1 MTREI
6 QLSRG
11 NSPFVG
17 RLVKGCRE
25 CMKGAKLV
33 LFVTGNCSKACFYC
47 PISEERRNYDVIYA
61 NEVEVSDL
69 DQALEEA
76 RLIDATGMGIT
87 GGEPLLEVERT
98 SKFIKAFKRK
108 FGSDFH
114 IHLYTGL
121 EPIPLETID
130 KLLDA
135 GLDEIRLHRFEVGAD
150 YPELRKLTKG
160 RARLGIE
167 IPAIPGMLKQLKR
180 LLREFEEIGIDF
192 VNINELEFTPLNA
205 EELKQHGLYLD
216 SDTIASVRGSENEAL
231 KLVEW
236 AAAETELNVH
246 FCPHSLKDGTQLRN
260 RFRRRAKNVAKPF
273 EQITKEGLLRKGIIT
288 PPVGVALTKV
298 RNGLRSEYRI
308 PDNKLWINE
317 KQKRIETSTTII
329 KKLAKSLKAR
339 GFQVGIVEEYPIA
352 SRFQVSYAPL

>member
-25 CMKGAKLV
+25 CIKGAKLV
-33 LFVTGNCSKACFYC
+33 LFITGNCSKACFYC
-47 PISEERRNYDVIYA
+47 PISEERQNLDVIYA
-61 NEVEVSDL
+61 NEVAVNDIN
-69 DQALEEA
+69 QALEEA
-76 RLIDATGMGIT
+76 RLIDAMGMGIT
-87 GGEPLLEVERT
+87 GGEPLLEPERT
-98 SKFIKAFKRK
+98 HQFIKAFKRK

-121 EPIPLETID
+121 EPVPLEVIER
-130 KLLDA
+130 LLDA
-135 GLDEIRLHRFEVGAD
+135 GLDEIRLHRFKVGAD
-150 YPELRKLTKG
+150 YPELRKITKG
-160 RARLGIE
+160 RAKLGIE
-167 IPAIPGMLKQLKR
+167 IPAIPGKLKQLKT
-180 LLREFEEIGIDF
+180 LLRDFEEVGIDF

-205 EELKQHGLYLD
+205 EALKQQGLHLESD
-216 SDTIASVRGSENEAL
+216 SIASVRGSENEAL

-246 FCPHSLKDGTQLRN
+246 FCPLSLKDGTQLRN
-260 RFRRRAKNVAKPF
+260 RFRRRAKNVAQPF
-273 EQITKEGLLRKGIIT
+273 EQITKEGLLKKGIIT
-288 PPVGVALTKV
+288 LPAGVALTEV
-298 RNGLRSEYRI
+298 RNSLRSEYQI
-308 PDNKLWINE
+308 PQDKIWINE

-352 SRFQVSYAPL
+352 SRFQVSYTPL

>member
-1 MTREI
+1 MPREI

-33 LFVTGNCSKACFYC
+33 LFITGNCSKACFYC

-61 NEVEVSDL
+61 NEVEVSHL

-98 SKFIKAFKRK
+98 SKFIKAFKKK

-114 IHLYTGL
+114 THLYTGL
-121 EPIPLETID
+121 EPIPLDTIE

-150 YPELRKLTKG
+150 YPELRELTKG

-180 LLREFEEIGIDF
+180 LLREFEEVGIDF

-205 EELKQHGLYLD
+205 EELKHHGLDLD
-216 SDTIASVRGSENEAL
+216 SDTIASVQGSEAEAL
-231 KLVEW
+231 ELLEW
-236 AAAETELNVH
+236 AATETELNVH
-246 FCPHSLKDGTQLRN
+246 FCPLSLKDGTQLRN
-260 RFRRRAKNVAKPF
+260 RYRRRAKNVAKPF
-273 EQITKEGLLRKGIIT
+273 EQITKEGLLRKGIIF
-288 PPVGVALTKV
+288 PPVGVTLTKV
-298 RNGLRSEYRI
+298 RNSLQSEFRI
-308 PDNKLWINE
+308 PDKKLWINE

-339 GFQVGIVEEYPIA
+339 DFQVGIVEEYPIS
-352 SRFQVSYAPL
+352 SRFQVSYTPL